1 MTDFDL
7 IVVGGGH
14 AGVEASHAGA
24 VLGLRTLLITLNRKM
39 IGNMPCNPH
48 IGGSAKGIV
57 VREIDALG
65 GLMGIAADKRPLQIK
80 MLNTGKGPGV
90 QCLRS
95 QQDKNLYPAYVLA
108 LLEQTPNLTILE
120 GEVKKVNVEEGEL
133 KGVTLA
139 DGRFLSAS
147 KVILTTGT
155 YMNGRIISGRDVHP
169 GGPDGEPASIGLSE
183 SLEELGISMVR
194 LKTGTPPRLKKSTI
208 DFSKGEIQ
216 EGSKEKLAFSY
227 ATTEFVPFEKQLPC
241 YLIYAG
247 EETIQ
252 LVKDNLDQSAVFD
265 GTIQGTGPRYCPA
278 FESKVVRFADKPRHQ
293 LFLEPEY
300 EDGES
305 IYLQGFSTGMPH
317 EIQEAM
323 VHSLPG
329 LEHAEILKWAY
340 QIEYDAVCSSEY
352 DETLMLKKIPGFYV
366 AGQICGTSGYEEA
379 AGLGLWAG
387 VNAARAFFHQSP
399 FVLKRNEAYIGV
411 MVDDLVTKGTDEP
424 YRLLSSR
431 AEYRLLLRHDNAD
444 ERLSEIGHQIG
455 LLSEERYASFVQKQ
469 ERIQEAIHRLS
480 TSNVSDREGLNAY
493 LKEMGFPPTNDGKK
507 GLELLKRPRFTY
519 ARIRSLMMDVL
530 GDLELDEG
538 SILSLETKVKY
549 EGYLAKEEK
558 EAKNFIK
565 EEAMLLPPDV
575 DYLHMDGLRLE
586 ARQKLDRIRPTS
598 IGQASRI
605 AGVNPADI
613 SILMLYLKKE
623 KRL

>member
-1 MTDFDL
+1 MADYDL

-24 VLGLRTLLITLNRKM
+24 TLGLRTLLLTLNKKM

-48 IGGSAKGIV
+48 IGGSAKGIL

-65 GLMGIAADKRPLQIK
+65 GLMGIAADRRPLQIK

-95 QQDKNLYPAYVLA
+95 QQDKGQYPAYVLA
-108 LLEQTPNLTILE
+108 LLEQTPRLTIQE
-120 GEVKKVNVEEGEL
+120 GEVKKVLVS
-133 KGVTLA
+133 
-139 DGRFLSAS
+139 DGRVSGVALGDGSVITAS

-155 YMNGRIISGRDVHP
+155 YMNGRIISGKEVYP
-169 GGPDGEPASIGLSE
+169 GGPDGEPPSLGLSE
-183 SLEELGISMVR
+183 CLGELGISLIR

-216 EGSKEKLAFSY
+216 EGSKDPLAFSF
-227 ATTEFVPFEKQLPC
+227 ATKEFVPFERQLPC

-247 EETIQ
+247 QETIDI
-252 LVKDNLDQSAVFD
+252 VKNNISQSAVFD

-300 EDGES
+300 ENGES

-317 EIQEAM
+317 EIQEQM

-340 QIEYDAVCSSEY
+340 QIEYDAVRSTEY
-352 DETLMLKKIPGFYV
+352 DETLMIKKIPGLYV

-387 VNAARAFFHQSP
+387 VNAANAFLGKPP
-399 FVLKRNEAYIGV
+399 FSLKRNQAYLGV

-444 ERLSEIGHQIG
+444 ERLSEIGWNIG
-455 LLSEERYASFVQKQ
+455 LLSGERYALFQEKQ
-469 ERIQEAIHRLS
+469 ARIQEALSILS
-480 TSNVSDREGLNAY
+480 THNISDREGLNQY
-493 LKEMGFPPTNDGKK
+493 LQEMGFPPTNDGKK
-507 GLELLKRPRFTY
+507 GLEMLKRPRFTY
-519 ARIRSLMMDVL
+519 PRIRALMMDVL
-530 GDLELDEG
+530 GDLDLDFE
-538 SILSLETKVKY
+538 SVLALETKVKY

-565 EEAMLLPPDV
+565 EENMLLPHDI

-586 ARQKLDRIRPTS
+586 ARQKLDAIRPTS